1 MPNVCKNVVIEPH
14 LAWDLGDRIHYLCG
28 AFCSSVCL
36 QGKPAKTLIFPFLFF
51 SSSKFPVFFFFLTRC
66 TTAFQGFV
74 VSVFRVEQI
83 GAKKKKEKACRAV
96 CWWTTWLWQL
106 FIYLFILNMK
116 TLMTEFSLLTVKIHY
131 ALISVLQPIVCER
144 KLKPCGGLRACS
156 TLQPNLKTY

>member
-83 GAKKKKEKACRAV
+83 GAKKKKSLQSSLLVDHVALAA
-96 CWWTTWLWQL
+96 LYL
-106 FIYLFILNMK
+106 FIYFKHENVNDGVQLAN
-116 TLMTEFSLLTVKIHY
+116 
-131 ALISVLQPIVCER
+131 R
-144 KLKPCGGLRACS
+144 
-156 TLQPNLKTY
+156 